1 MISSSQSNPSLT
13 LEVAVDSWR
22 SKYASNTLTLKG
34 TNSDLHQLAP
44 VYGEY
49 IAKEDS
55 SVKEQVSFLSL
66 DFFKEEFP
74 AGFDMILFGNVLHD
88 WDDSVKVMLIK
99 KTFDAL
105 PKGGHIMIYDFFLTE
120 GKG

>member
-1 MISSSQSNPSLT
+1 M
-13 LEVAVDSWR
+13 
-22 SKYASNTLTLKG
+22 
-34 TNSDLHQLAP
+34 
-44 VYGEY
+44 
-49 IAKEDS
+49 
-55 SVKEQVSFLSL
+55 KEQVSFLSL

>member
-1 MISSSQSNPSLT
+1 
-13 LEVAVDSWR
+13 
-22 SKYASNTLTLKG
+22 
-34 TNSDLHQLAP
+34 
-44 VYGEY
+44 
-49 IAKEDS
+49 
-55 SVKEQVSFLSL
+55 
-66 DFFKEEFP
+66 
-74 AGFDMILFGNVLHD
+74 MILFGNVLHD